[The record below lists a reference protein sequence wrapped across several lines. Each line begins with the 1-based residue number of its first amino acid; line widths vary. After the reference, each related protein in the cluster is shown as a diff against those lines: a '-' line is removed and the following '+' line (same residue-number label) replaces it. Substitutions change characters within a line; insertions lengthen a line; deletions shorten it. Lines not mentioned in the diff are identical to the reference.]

1 MLCPGERP
9 EFPTGYSGV
18 KQIVDFSRSQPHVRK
33 LPQGVKELTAEGGM
47 GAGGREGVK
56 VVSGRMSVKAAVRL
70 APDASVKVAVCA
82 WFVWT
87 AA

>member
-1 MLCPGERP
+1 MSDLN
-9 EFPTGYSGV
+9 FPQGTVELNRLLISLAHNLV
-18 KQIVDFSRSQPHVRK
+18 WK